1 MHIKQYHTVSYL
13 GCILD
18 KNLSGKPMALR
29 KSTLDFDFCLGK
41 IDLSQPLCRLCYAI
55 IQPNFDYGCS
65 AWYPYLNKGLKKK
78 LQTLQ
83 NKCVRFCLNLNN
95 RDHIGL
101 TEFEKINWLPINDR
115 FEQCISSTTFKF
127 FNNRSPSYMND
138 VFKPAGHPI
147 TNTRA
152 SFLKLI
158 QPLRNT
164 NYGQK
169 TLSYL
174 APNIWN
180 SLPVSLKAT
189 EGLNTYKHKMKK
201 HFLNRMKNNESDI
214 YSYF

>member
-1 MHIKQYHTVSYL
+1 MLHS
-13 GCILD
+13 
-18 KNLSGKPMALR
+18 
-29 KSTLDFDFCLGK
+29 F
-41 IDLSQPLCRLCYAI
+41 
-55 IQPNFDYGCS
+55 
-65 AWYPYLNKGLKKK
+65 WK

-83 NKCVRFCLNLNN
+83 NKCIRFCLNLNN

-101 TEFEKINWLPINDR
+101 TEFEKINCLPKNDR
-115 FEQCISSTTFKF
+115 FEQCITSTTFKF
-127 FNNRSPSYMND
+127 FNRSPAYMN
-138 VFKPAGHPI
+138 VFKPTGHPI
-147 TNTRA
+147 TNTWA

-164 NYGQK
+164 NYRQK

-189 EGLNTYKHKMKK
+189 EGLNTYKHKIKK